1 MELGARRR
9 SKTLVSGLAWCIE
22 QNSHLSAE
30 EKATWRASKQEG
42 NRLFD
47 PAKGG
52 SYAVFDQ
59 RPLPDEILKYSVQDV
74 VHMPGLFRIYSG
86 RLSAWWWERVREET
100 VARVALSQIAGFD
113 GKGRHLALGPSAW
126 QVGNRR

>member
-1 MELGARRR
+1 MRRR
-9 SKTLVSGLAWCIE
+9 KRRGGE
-22 QNSHLSAE
+22 
-30 EKATWRASKQEG
+30 RASRKET
-42 NRLFD
+42 
-47 PAKGG
+47 
-52 SYAVFDQ
+52 
-59 RPLPDEILKYSVQDV
+59 
-74 VHMPGLFRIYSG
+74 RIYSG